1 MNDITNH
8 ITKAAD
14 HVRLSDTEREKMS
27 RVVLEYMAHKP
38 LPHEE
43 YASISIQWFSLS
55 WIKQPVAA
63 ALALVFIF
71 GSGVS
76 YAAESALPGDALYS
90 VKTKINESVKVAL
103 ATDTE
108 AKAAVQMEL
117 AERRIEEAAALAAEN
132 RLDADTQAALAVA
145 FEAHAQ
151 NATEEVS
158 VIDETDASAAAEIT
172 SRFETRLAAHEEV
185 LALVSEADATNT
197 LASAIRGAGLAVA
210 DIRARAEERIA
221 VSLPAAT
228 VAFAIDAAPAA
239 DTMAKAVPEAATM
252 AMMAAPADEPAPE
265 AHAAKVSGTD
275 TATTGGSDE
284 RYDSRAANRMK
295 ASAEAQLKA
304 AQKKLKSSKAS
315 TEIKAEAQAQLA
327 LSEDRL
333 EEGRTFL
340 GDGANA
346 QAYHAFQQ
354 SLVISEKLNVL
365 LKSETAFKKASTRA
379 AEARSNARTKVNE
392 IKDESRNSTMNANVQ
407 VNVEATGTPIKLEVE
422 TEAGAAVHE
431 VLPVIPPTLQ
441 IFKIIDREDED
452 DRGGLIN
459 IGL

>member
-8 ITKAAD
+8 IKKAAD
-14 HVRLSDTEREKMS
+14 HVRLSEKERRDMS
-27 RVVLEYMAHKP
+27 YVVREYMAHKP

-43 YASISIQWFSLS
+43 YSSVSIEWFSFA

-90 VKTKINESVKVAL
+90 IKTKVNESFKVAL

-108 AKAAVQMEL
+108 GKAAVQMEL

-132 RLDADTQAALAVA
+132 RLDAETEVSLAAA
-145 FEAHAQ
+145 FESHAQ
-151 NATEEVS
+151 SAAEEVAT
-158 VIDETDASAAAEIT
+158 IDETDASAVAEIT

-185 LALVSEADATNT
+185 LALVSVNADATNT

-228 VAFAIDAAPAA
+228 ISLAMETAPAA
-239 DTMAKAVPEAATM
+239 DTMMKADPAAMT
-252 AMMAAPADEPAPE
+252 MAAPADGPAPE
-265 AHAAKVSGTD
+265 ARSAKVANTE
-275 TATTGGSDE
+275 TATTGESDE
-284 RYDSRAANRMK
+284 QYDSRAANRMK
-295 ASAEAQLKA
+295 TSAETQLKA

-315 TEIKAEAQAQLA
+315 KEVKAEAEAQLT

-340 GDGANA
+340 KDKAHA

-365 LKSETAFKKASTRA
+365 LTSEMAFKKAGTRA
-379 AEARSNARTKVNE
+379 AEARSNARTKTETTNTE
-392 IKDESRNSTMNANVQ
+392 PRGTTTNAKVQVQ
-407 VNVEATGTPIKLEVE
+407 VNVEATGTPVKLEVE
-422 TEAGAAVHE
+422 TEAGETIHE
-431 VLPVIPPTLQ
+431 VIPVIPPTLR
-441 IFKIIDREDED
+441 IFKNE
-452 DRGGLIN
+452 GGGSGFIN